1 LRGAEVL
8 IPLQKGRTSLAVTE
22 ESVEKWCHDGWV
34 DLRPQN
40 VRTWQNRFAAIRASL
55 AHESAQSTG
64 STNDFDSS
72 YWGGL
77 SNIDEGKLAA
87 FILHNEERGG
97 RIKR

>member
-1 LRGAEVL
+1 
-8 IPLQKGRTSLAVTE
+8 
-22 ESVEKWCHDGWV
+22 V